1 MAWALAS
8 GIEGADVENKE
19 RKYQKEQARI
29 DLELLQIK
37 SDAASGKITWEV
49 AQTRN
54 EQWAKNN
61 YSRLQKQA
69 ALAAELDQLT
79 PLPADSGR
87 KASPEDSPMPAGTP
101 QAARFQQLEEK
112 EGQALAKIPKQAT
125 PEERQRLI
133 DGWSHSKEGADI
145 LQEKQ
150 QLIAGERQ
158 RRAAP
163 PPPAPP
169 PPPPG
174 ASPAKLAQA
183 NIETRRHAL
192 LQEIYAR
199 EPNATPERR
208 QILVDQER
216 EKFEALDAE
225 SIPVRIQL
233 DEEDIATGIAALQAT
248 IADQSPSPTPV
259 PRKK

>member
-1 MAWALAS
+1 MAWAIAS
-8 GIEGADVENKE
+8 GIEGKDVVGKE
-19 RKYQKEQARI
+19 RKYQQEQARI

-37 SDAASGKITWEV
+37 SDAASGKITWET

-54 EQWAKNN
+54 EQWVKNN

-69 ALAAELDQLT
+69 ALAAELDQLA

-87 KASPEDSPMPAGTP
+87 KASPEESPMPAGTP
-101 QAARFQQLEEK
+101 QASRFQQLDEK
-112 EGQALAKIPKQAT
+112 EDQAFAKIPKQST

-133 DGWSHSKEGADI
+133 DIWAHSKEGRDI

-150 QLIAGERQ
+150 QLLAGESQ
-158 RRAAP
+158 RRDAL

-216 EKFEALDAE
+216 EKFQALDAE
-225 SIPVRIQL
+225 SIPLRIQL
-233 DEEDIATGIAALQAT
+233 DQEDIATETATLQAT